1 MTKRTINEMSLMPL
15 YLPQEEP
22 TAHRAA
28 AKKAGGEAIIKDGRR
43 PSLMPI
49 VNNLRNLL
57 DDWRNNFYP
66 GASDT
71 TRELFYHWFL
81 TDHLMQKA
89 NGDLYQFGYYFCQRE
104 AIETYV
110 YLMEVA
116 QTRTLSG
123 LLGEYGDEQM
133 AMAAE
138 GIQPEEDL
146 WPRYAFRMAT
156 GSGKTKV
163 MSLAIVWSYFHAL
176 RESDSPM
183 SRNFLVVAPNLTVFE
198 RLKEDF
204 AYGKIFDQDPLI
216 PESWRGDWNLTT
228 VLQDEASGAP
238 TGGTLYLTNIHR
250 LYDKRTRRSAATESY
265 AWAGPAV
272 SKAKA
277 LDLSEELRK
286 RVSSHRDLMVINDEA
301 HHLWDPDS
309 AWNDVIFGLDE
320 SYKSNNGKGLTAQ
333 LDFSATPKDQGGN
346 FFKHI
351 VVDSPLGEAVDAGIV
366 KVPII
371 GHVPNLQTRADENA
385 AWRYDEHLRL
395 GYNRWQ
401 KSWDEWKESGQKA
414 LLFIMCENTKAA
426 DEITQRLNT
435 DPVFEMLNGKTINLH
450 TNLKGKLKRIKG
462 SKDQYEFVENE
473 NDISDEDLNA
483 LRKLSREL
491 DNNTS
496 PYRCIVSVLM
506 LREGWDVRNVTT
518 IVPLRPYSAKAQI
531 LPEQT
536 LGRGLRRITPPGQAL
551 ETVTVVEHPSFVRLY
566 TDELEQEGL
575 FIENVAVDAVASTTM
590 SIFPDDKKDWT
601 QLGIQLP
608 GLSDSFRIVP
618 RIEDIT
624 IEDILEQSKHFPKL
638 TLGEARQVELDFQG
652 RSLITNEIVEQMKIS
667 LPLLESGIGAITF
680 YREELERI
688 CKVSGTH
695 ATLAP
700 LIEKY
705 LTEVLFVERVT
716 LYDNRLVARLGDADV
731 REHVRAVFVPVINRN
746 ILVEEERVAS
756 GQGVSLSE
764 WKPYQVSATQER
776 PVIPAQ
782 KTLFNLVPC
791 NRNLERV
798 FAEFADQGADD
809 VIAFA
814 KNAGPQALRIDYEG
828 SNSRHAYYTPD
839 FFVRLK
845 SGKHFLV
852 ETKGAVEKETAKK
865 AKAAIAW
872 CTSASRKGEKW
883 EYLYIPEA
891 IFQRFNENSM
901 EALARACSPELQNL
915 VKEAETQQPS
925 FAFYEVSEE
934 EKTSQRERF
943 IKDDTFE
950 LLPEYYQEMIN
961 EAGNLF
967 AFLEQKGQS
976 FAACFTPLLGP
987 IDHAC
992 KSLIIGH
999 LEGSVPRGK
1008 QEQSTYFRPDYGG
1021 LSEHDIKNLERNG
1034 GALKKA
1040 LAYNSFGM
1048 PIGILSFCLEY
1059 ARRPMGV
1066 GGVFATI
1073 EKQFS
1078 QYNNSQLFER
1088 IEQIRAIRN
1097 NYVAHQTKGI
1107 FDDAE
1112 KAKVELKNWISGL
1125 AALHRHFLQ
1134 IGY

>member
-1 MTKRTINEMSLMPL
+1 MQEFRESSLLPL
-15 YLPQEEP
+15 YQPQEEP

-28 AKKAGGEAIIKDGRR
+28 AKKPGEAAIIKDGRR
-43 PSLMPI
+43 PSLMPV

-81 TDHLMQKA
+81 TDHLMEKA
-89 NGDLYQFGYYFCQRE
+89 DGELYQFGYYFCQRE
-104 AIETYV
+104 AIETYAF
-110 YLMEVA
+110 LMEVA
-116 QTRTLSG
+116 QKRSLSE
-123 LLGEYGDEQM
+123 LIGEYGDDRL
-133 AMAAE
+133 AIAAE
-138 GIQPEEDL
+138 GIHPDEDL

-176 RESDSPM
+176 RESESPM
-183 SRNFLVVAPNLTVFE
+183 SKNFLVIAPNLTVFE

-250 LYDKRTRRSAATESY
+250 LYEKRTRRSNTQESY
-265 AWAGPAV
+265 DWLGPAV
-272 SKAKA
+272 TKAKA

-309 AWNDVIFGLDE
+309 AWNDIIFALDE
-320 SYKSNNGKGLTAQ
+320 SYKANNGKGLTAQ

-395 GYNRWQ
+395 GYHRWQ
-401 KSWDEWKESGQKA
+401 KSWEEWKESGKKA

-491 DNNTS
+491 DDNTS

-566 TDELEQEGL
+566 NEELDQEGL
-575 FIENVAVDAVASTTM
+575 FIESIPVDAVPRTTV
-590 SIFPDDKKDWT
+590 SIFPDTKKDWDK
-601 QLGIQLP
+601 LGIRIPALT
-608 GLSDSFRIVP
+608 DSFRIVP
-618 RIEDIT
+618 RIEEIT
-624 IEDILEQSKHFPKL
+624 FEEILAQASIYPKL
-638 TLGEARQVELDFQG
+638 NLGKVRETELDFEG
-652 RSLITNEIVEQMKIS
+652 RSLITNEIVERMKIK
-667 LPLLESGIGAITF
+667 LPLLENGIGAITF

-688 CKVSGTH
+688 CKISGTH

-700 LIEKY
+700 LIEKF
-705 LTEVLFVERVT
+705 LQEVLFEERVT
-716 LYDNRLVARLGDADV
+716 LYDKRLIARLGDADV
-731 REHVRAVFVPVINRN
+731 REHVRAVFVPIINSK
-746 ILVEEERVAS
+746 IKIEQERIPS
-756 GQGVSLSE
+756 GPGISLSD
-764 WKPYQVSATQER
+764 WKPYQVSSTQER
-776 PVIPAQ
+776 PVIAAQ
-782 KTLFNLVPC
+782 KTLFNFVPC

-798 FAEFADQGADD
+798 FTEFADQDAND
-809 VIAFA
+809 VVAFA

-828 SNSRHAYYTPD
+828 SNNRHAYYTPD
-839 FFVRLK
+839 FFVRLN
-845 SGKHFLV
+845 SGKYFLV

-872 CTSASRKGEKW
+872 CASASKKGEKW
-883 EYLYIPEA
+883 EYLYVPEA

-901 EALARACSPELQNL
+901 ESLAKACAPELKNL
-915 VKEAETQQPS
+915 VIEAETQQPS

-934 EKTSQRERF
+934 EKLNQRVRF

-961 EAGNLF
+961 EATNLF
-967 AFLEQKGQS
+967 AFLEQKDQS

-999 LEGSVPRGK
+999 LESTVPREK
-1008 QEQSTYFRPDYGG
+1008 QAQNSYFRPNYGG
-1021 LSEHDIKNLERNG
+1021 LSEHDVRKLESNG
-1034 GALKKA
+1034 GGLKKA
-1040 LAYNSFGM
+1040 LVYNSFTM

-1066 GGVFATI
+1066 GGIFSEI
-1073 EKQFS
+1073 ENRFS
-1078 QYNNSQLFER
+1078 QYNNSQLYER
-1088 IEQIRAIRN
+1088 LEQIRKIRN
-1097 NYVAHQTKGI
+1097 NYVAHQEKGTL
-1107 FDDAE
+1107 DNPEEAQ
-1112 KAKVELKNWISGL
+1112 VELKNWVSGL